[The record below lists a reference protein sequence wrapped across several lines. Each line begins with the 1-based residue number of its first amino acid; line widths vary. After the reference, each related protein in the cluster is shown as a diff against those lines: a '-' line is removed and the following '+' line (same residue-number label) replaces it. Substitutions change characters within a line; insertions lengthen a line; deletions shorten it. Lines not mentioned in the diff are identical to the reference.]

1 MKGEKGKDGGKT
13 KKMTKK
19 VNFLPEGLPRGHPLH
34 ERSAARREPSISTRR
49 RLGPPR

>member
-1 MKGEKGKDGGKT
+1 MAKV

-19 VNFLPEGLPRGHPLH
+19 VNFLPKGYH
-34 ERSAARREPSISTRR
+34 EVTPYMSVAARREPSISTRR